1 VKWVET
7 EERKYRQVLVASG
20 KVAALNPRRVA
31 GKGGADQ
38 LTNKR

>member
-1 VKWVET
+1 MKWVET
-7 EERKYRQVLVASG
+7 EERKYRQVLV
-20 KVAALNPRRVA
+20 ALNPRRVA